1 MDITESGLILAAT
14 ILMITGLILA
24 FVPAMPGPFILWGVA
39 CGFGAL
45 EGFQRLTPT
54 AAIAATVIMV
64 LGATSDLW
72 LRLFG
77 VQTGGLSCLSSVGS
91 FIGGMVG
98 TVLVPIPLIGTMVGV
113 VGGALLVELVRIREW
128 RQAMSAGKTA
138 FKMFVLSYVVQLVA
152 SITIFAVFIISLEV
166 TK

>member
-14 ILMITGLILA
+14 ILMITGLVLS
-24 FVPAMPGPFILWGVA
+24 FVPAMPGPFILWGIAV
-39 CGFGAL
+39 GFGVAN
-45 EGFQRLTPT
+45 GFQRMTP
-54 AAIAATVIMV
+54 AAAVMATVLMV

-98 TVLVPIPLIGTMVGV
+98 TVVIPIPIVGTMVGV

-128 RQAMSAGKTA
+128 RQAMSAGRTA
-138 FKMFVLSYVVQLVA
+138 FKMFILGYAIQLIA
-152 SITIFAVFIISLEV
+152 SFAIFAVYIISLEV